1 MRNIRI
7 DDYEAAPDP
16 VIAAGNDYP
25 FAHHLAAHRHRRA
38 QLLYSVQGVMTVGT
52 EAGSWV
58 VPPQRAVW
66 IPPGMLH
73 DVRTTGAIST
83 RSLYILPETVREAG
97 LPQHCQVIGVSD
109 LLRALLVA
117 AVDLPLGAGD
127 PRSTRI
133 LALALDEVRTMPVL
147 PLYVPMPADPRLA
160 RLCQAYLASPIAHD
174 PIDRWAGDYGA
185 SRRSFTRLFR
195 QQTGLSVTLWRQQA
209 CLLAALERLAAGQP
223 VTRVAMDLGYDSPS
237 AFSAMFRRVLG
248 TTPGRYFAEA
258 NSPDGS

>member
-7 DDYEAAPDP
+7 DDYEHAPYP
-16 VIAAGNDYP
+16 VIAAGNDY
-25 FAHHLAAHRHRRA
+25 AAGQYLAPHRHRRA
-38 QLLYSVQGVMTVGT
+38 QLLYAVQGVMTVGT

-73 DVRTTGAIST
+73 EVCTTGAVST
-83 RSLYILPETVREAG
+83 RSLYILPDTVQEAG
-97 LPQHCQVIGVSD
+97 LPDACQVIGVSD

-117 AVDLPLGAGD
+117 AVDLPFGADD
-127 PRSTRI
+127 PRATRI

-147 PLYVPMPADPRLA
+147 PLYVPVPADLRLA
-160 RLCQAYLASPIAHD
+160 RLCQAYLSHPVARD
-174 PIDRWAGDYGA
+174 PIDRWAADYGT

-195 QQTGLSVTLWRQQA
+195 QQTGMSVALWRQQA
-209 CLLAALERLAAGQP
+209 CLLAALERLAAGQA

-248 TTPGRYFAEA
+248 TPPGRYFGEA
-258 NSPDGS
+258 DRP